1 MDWLKVLENS
11 VYLLALLNPPSKILF
26 LSTYEPELEMR
37 QIWELSWKSSLA
49 ALLMLISF
57 AIVGQFVLEQI
68 FRISL
73 YSLKITGGL
82 VIFFIG
88 WMAVREGKFFQKRE
102 NELRND
108 FTELSIVPLAA
119 PSRDRRARH
128 DHHRD
133 LVLGAVRPPL
143 VHHLAGAGDLRQ
155 LRADAL
161 FPPVQPALPE
171 TPPGRAADPDHRAD
185 RLGGGGSDD
194 PRRSRRVARGRIG

>member
-1 MDWLKVLENS
+1 MDWLKILENA

-49 ALLMLISF
+49 ALLMLIAF

-88 WMAVREGKFFQKRE
+88 WLAVREGKFFQKRE

-119 PSRDRRARH
+119 PLIAGPGTITVAISFAAEYGH
-128 DHHRD
+128 IPCLTA
-133 LVLGAVRPPL
+133 LVLALTVNFVLMLFSLPLGRVLRFLHLVGPLIRITGLIVSAVA
-143 VHHLAGAGDLRQ
+143 VQMILAGGAEWLKSTGC
-155 LRADAL
+155 
-161 FPPVQPALPE
+161 F
-171 TPPGRAADPDHRAD
+171 
-185 RLGGGGSDD
+185 
-194 PRRSRRVARGRIG
+194 

>member
-73 YSLKITGGL
+73 YSLKI
-82 VIFFIG
+82 
-88 WMAVREGKFFQKRE
+88 
-102 NELRND
+102 
-108 FTELSIVPLAA
+108 
-119 PSRDRRARH
+119 DRWT
-128 DHHRD
+128 
-133 LVLGAVRPPL
+133 
-143 VHHLAGAGDLRQ
+143 GDLLHR
-155 LRADAL
+155 LDGG
-161 FPPVQPALPE
+161 PGGKILPE
-171 TPPGRAADPDHRAD
+171 TGK
-185 RLGGGGSDD
+185 
-194 PRRSRRVARGRIG
+194 